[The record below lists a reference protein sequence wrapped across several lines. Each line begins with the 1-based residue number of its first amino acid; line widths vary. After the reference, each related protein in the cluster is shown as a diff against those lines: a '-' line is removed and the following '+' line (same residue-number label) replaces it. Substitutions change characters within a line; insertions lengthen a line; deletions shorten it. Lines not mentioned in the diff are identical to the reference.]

1 MTNYYHSIIFQC
13 GDSVHKARRTGHG
26 SVGVTNGYG
35 VIPPAVLAL
44 IELPRDILLQ
54 VDIHCA
60 RGVAY
65 GPKINMQK
73 NVGNK
78 FCLFLLACSLVKTT
92 NVITVKC
99 SNSFAK

>member
-1 MTNYYHSIIFQC
+1 M
-13 GDSVHKARRTGHG
+13 
-26 SVGVTNGYG
+26 GVTNGYG